1 TLTLTAV
8 ANEGYELDKVMAGE
22 TSVAMTAGADR
33 TYTGTYQANASVT
46 FVVTFKKTE
55 QPQEKVTVTY
65 AAPQNG
71 QFSVKNGSDAV
82 VTGSTVDKGS
92 TLSLTA
98 VADEG
103 YELDK
108 VMAGETSVAMTV
120 GADRTYTG
128 TYQANDNVIFTVSFK
143 PIQKMYTVTV
153 KATENGTIVLKNS
166 EGQEVVSGSKVE
178 EGSMITVVATPN
190 EGFELKE
197 LKANDTDIFVAKT
210 FKVEKDT
217 EVTALFS
224 QKVIKYT
231 VVVAPTENGSVSLK
245 DMQGNPVASASQV
258 VAGTELEVVVTPS
271 KGFKL
276 ESLLAGKENITETK
290 KFVVN
295 SNVTVVARFVLDDSV
310 EAVASESV
318 RVYPNPATD
327 YVLVEANADAQI
339 RLLSMNGRTLISAR
353 TSAEGFARIDLS
365 SIAAGT
371 YLLTID
377 GAVRKLIVK

>member
-1 TLTLTAV
+1 
-8 ANEGYELDKVMAGE
+8 M
-22 TSVAMTAGADR
+22 
-33 TYTGTYQANASVT
+33 
-46 FVVTFKKTE
+46 
-55 QPQEKVTVTY
+55 TY

-82 VTGSTVDKGS
+82 VTGSTVEKGS
-92 TLSLTA
+92 TLMLTA

-197 LKANDTDIFVAKT
+197 LKANDTDIFVAKA

-224 QKVIKYT
+224 QKEIKYT